1 MTRRG
6 HGDGGLHWDSSRGR
20 WIATITVG
28 YDGRGKR
35 QVRRRSAK
43 TKSEASKRLREL
55 VRERDAGLAVSGRAT
70 VKDALS
76 DFLEFGVVKT
86 DDKTRVNY
94 EGFCR
99 LHIAPALGARRL
111 TELTVADVERWLQ
124 TLTPNLSTRSI
135 KLALDVLRRALDR
148 AMARDLV
155 HRNVAAL
162 VREVPQGRAGRPS
175 KSLTLAQSKAILSHL
190 RPDPFYPYFVVS
202 LMTGARTEELRAL
215 TWSNTFLGMDD
226 STDPPT
232 PPHINVVRSVRKMG
246 DTKTRRSR
254 RSLALPAHC
263 VVVLEE
269 HRLALAQA
277 EEDAGPRWQDNDLV
291 FPSKVGT
298 EWDASNVR
306 KAFRKAIHGVDGID
320 PAEWTPRELR
330 HSFVSTLSDHGVP
343 IEEIAR
349 LVGHSSTSVTE
360 TVYRH
365 QIRPVIQ
372 TGASAMDEI
381 FAASEKGTRRG

>member
-1 MTRRG
+1 MSRRG
-6 HGDGGLHWDSSRGR
+6 HGDGGLHWDQARGR
-20 WIATITVG
+20 WIATVTVG

-43 TKSEASKRLREL
+43 TKSEASKLLRDL
-55 VRERDAGLAVSGRAT
+55 VRERDAGLVVSGRAT
-70 VKDALS
+70 VQDALN
-76 DFLEFGVVKT
+76 DFLQFGVVKT
-86 DDKTRVNY
+86 DDKTRTNY

-99 LHIAPALGARRL
+99 LHIGPALGAKRL
-111 TELTVADVERWLQ
+111 TELSVADVERWLL
-124 TLTPNLSTRSI
+124 TLTSDLSTRSI

-162 VREVPQGRAGRPS
+162 VREVPEGRAGRPS

-215 TWSNTFLGMDD
+215 TWADTFLEVDQ

-232 PPHINVVRSVRKMG
+232 PPHINVVRSVRKKG
-246 DTKTRRSR
+246 DTKTRKSR
-254 RSLALPAHC
+254 RSLALPSHC
-263 VVVLEE
+263 VVVLRE
-269 HRLALAQA
+269 HRSALARA
-277 EEDAGPRWQDNDLV
+277 RKEAGDRWQENDLV
-291 FPSKVGT
+291 FPSAVGT

-306 KAFRKAIHGVDGID
+306 KAFRKAIAGAEGINAD
-320 PAEWTPRELR
+320 EWTPRELR

-381 FAASEKGTRRG
+381 FIASDEDDAN